1 MAFNIGVNVVEVDGK
16 ASPAI
21 AAPPLSV
28 AAFLVL
34 NALDLAILVTL
45 TAFRGW
51 PVIAFA
57 VLGLVGSI
65 GYAAPVLR
73 FKKRGLGEPV
83 VFLVWGP
90 LMVGG
95 TYFAATGHLPW
106 QLLAASIPYS
116 ILCTTVL
123 FGKHIDK
130 VQWDE
135 PLKIGTLPVCS
146 GRGWRGG

>member
-1 MAFNIGVNVVEVDGK
+1 
-16 ASPAI
+16 
-21 AAPPLSV
+21 L
-28 AAFLVL
+28 L
-34 NALDLAILVTL
+34 NLLDLAILVTL
-45 TAFRGW
+45 TAYRGW
-51 PVIAFA
+51 PVVAFA
-57 VLGLVGSI
+57 LLGLLGSV

-95 TYFAATGHLPW
+95 TYFAAVGSIPW
-106 QLLAASIPYS
+106 QVLAASIPYS

-130 VQWDE
+130 LDWDA
-135 PLKIGTLPVCS
+135 PLGIGTLPVLLGERRARALTLGLIASFYAVVVLLVVPPPLPCLA
-146 GRGWRGG
+146 